1 VGTLR
6 VISGQLSLGLLIVYL
21 SYLAALFRP
30 IRQLSKTAYV
40 SSLGEVSAERIS
52 DVLHAEVDVDDLPGA
67 RPYPRFRGQVAF
79 EGVDFAYTRDPVL
92 HDINLTA
99 KSGEVVALVGPTGAG
114 KSSLVSLVPRFFDP
128 QRGRVVIDGVDV
140 RAMTLHSLRSQ
151 IALVLQEPL
160 LFDGTIFDNIA
171 YGRPDA
177 TEAEVLS
184 AARAALVDEF
194 AEQLPEGYRTKLG
207 ERGVALSGGE
217 RQRVSIARALVRN
230 ARILILDEPTSALDP
245 ASETKLLQALTNLR
259 AGRTTFV
266 IAHRMS
272 TVSGA
277 DQVLVLDGGRIIER
291 GPHQTLMQIHN
302 GLYRLFLDL
311 QLAPTAPGRR
321 PSEGGTP

>member
-1 VGTLR
+1 
-6 VISGQLSLGLLIVYL
+6 
-21 SYLAALFRP
+21 
-30 IRQLSKTAYV
+30 
-40 SSLGEVSAERIS
+40 
-52 DVLHAEVDVDDLPGA
+52 
-67 RPYPRFRGQVAF
+67 
-79 EGVDFAYTRDPVL
+79 
-92 HDINLTA
+92 
-99 KSGEVVALVGPTGAG
+99 
-114 KSSLVSLVPRFFDP
+114 
-128 QRGRVVIDGVDV
+128 
-140 RAMTLHSLRSQ
+140 MTLHSLRSQ

-177 TEAEVLS
+177 TQAEVLS

-302 GLYRLFLDL
+302 GLYRSFLDL